1 MIKLLEKTF
10 IKPDKKNRRM
20 KYGMLGGVIG
30 IICNLLLFG
39 VKFAVGTLTS
49 SIAVV
54 SDSFNNLSDMGSS
67 VVVIIGAKTAALRPD
82 REHPYGHGRI
92 EYIASLIIS
101 IIIILV
107 GVELIHTSAERF
119 LSPEKI
125 DFSWVMMIIL
135 AVALTVKLWMFFAF
149 GHLARA
155 INSSVL
161 RAMSKDSLND
171 VLSSSAVILA
181 VIIDHFISFNAD
193 GIIGIAVAVYIIIS
207 GFKMAK
213 ETVDLLLGGPPDPV
227 TCEKIRSIILSGA
240 EVVGVH
246 DLMVHDYGPGRIFA
260 SAHAEVA
267 SDRDPVLVHECIDA
281 LEREVNDECDV
292 RLVLHTDPISVND
305 ERVNTLRQ
313 MTAELVAA
321 LSPGYTIHDFRITDG
336 ENNVNL
342 IFDVAVDDKP
352 DDNEKQKTSDTI
364 KRMLKAIDPKYN
376 CVITIDDEYI

>member
-1 MIKLLEKTF
+1 MIKLLEKIF
-10 IKPDKKNRRM
+10 IKQDKKSRRLQ
-20 KYGMLGGVIG
+20 YGLLGGAIG
-30 IICNLLLFG
+30 IVSNLLLFC
-39 VKFAVGTLTS
+39 VKFTVGTLTS
-49 SIAVV
+49 SIAVI

-101 IIIILV
+101 IIIIFV
-107 GVELIHTSAERF
+107 GVELIHTSAERIMN
-119 LSPEKI
+119 PESVE
-125 DFSWVMMIIL
+125 FSWVMMFIL
-135 AVALTVKLWMFFAF
+135 AFAVFIKLWMFAAF
-149 GHLARA
+149 KYLGKA

-161 RAMSKDSLND
+161 RAMSKDSFND
-171 VLSSSAVILA
+171 VLSSSAVIAA

-193 GIIGIAVAVYIIIS
+193 GIIGIAVAIYIIIS
-207 GFKMAK
+207 GFSMAK
-213 ETVDLLLGGPPDPV
+213 ETIDLLLGGPPDRA
-227 TCEKIRSIILSGA
+227 TCEKIRSIILSGD

-260 SAHAEVA
+260 SAHAEVSA
-267 SDRDPVLVHECIDA
+267 DSDPVVVHECIDA

-305 ERVNTLRQ
+305 ERVNTLKA

-321 LSPGYTIHDFRITDG
+321 LNPDYTIHDFRITDG
-336 ENNVNL
+336 ENNINL
-342 IFDVAVDDKP
+342 IFDLAVNDKP
-352 DDNEKQKTSDTI
+352 DDDEKRKLTETI

-376 CVITIDDEYI
+376 CVITVDDDYI

>member
-10 IKPDKKNRRM
+10 IKKDTKNRRL

-30 IICNLLLFG
+30 IVCNLLLFG
-39 VKFAVGTLTS
+39 VKFIVGTLTS
-49 SIAVV
+49 SIAVI

-82 REHPYGHGRI
+82 REHPFGHGRI

-107 GVELIHTSAERF
+107 GVELIQTSIERVKN
-119 LSPEKI
+119 PEDI
-125 DFSWVMMIIL
+125 AFSWVMMLIL
-135 AVALTVKLWMFFAF
+135 IFAVFIKLWMFAAYK
-149 GHLARA
+149 HLAKA

-161 RAMSKDSLND
+161 RAMSKDSFND
-171 VLSSSAVILA
+171 VLSSSAVIAA

-193 GIIGIAVAVYIIIS
+193 GIIGIAVAVYIMIS
-207 GFKMAK
+207 GFSMAK
-213 ETVDLLLGGPPDPV
+213 ETVDLLLGGPPDKA
-227 TCEKIRSIILSGA
+227 TCDKIRNVILSGS

-260 SAHAEVA
+260 SAHAEVSA
-267 SDRDPVLVHECIDA
+267 DSDPVVVHECIDA
-281 LEREVNDECDV
+281 LEREVTEECGV

-321 LSPGYTIHDFRITDG
+321 LNPEYTIHDFRITDG
-336 ENNVNL
+336 ENNINL
-342 IFDVAVDDKP
+342 IFDVAVNDKP
-352 DDNEKQKTSDTI
+352 DEAQKTQTTETI
-364 KRMLKAIDPKYN
+364 KRMLKAIDTRYN
-376 CVITIDDEYI
+376 CVITVDDEFI